1 MNGCNQDMEL
11 FSSEIQLLE
20 KEKIKITVHVSAI
33 SRNIVEHLNNVEN
46 KFLITSIHEIIDWV
60 L

>member
-46 KFLITSIHEIIDWV
+46 KFLITSIHEIID
-60 L
+60 